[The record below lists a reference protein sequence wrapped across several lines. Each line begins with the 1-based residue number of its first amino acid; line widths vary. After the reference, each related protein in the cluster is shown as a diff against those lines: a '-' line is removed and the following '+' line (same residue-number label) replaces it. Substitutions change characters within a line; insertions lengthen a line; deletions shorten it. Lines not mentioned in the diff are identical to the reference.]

1 MTAIKTRITITIN
14 ELILERIE
22 REIKAR
28 GGQTSYSALINEIL
42 AEKFDVKEQLAQET
56 KINKRA

>member
-1 MTAIKTRITITIN
+1 MTTSKTRITITIN

-28 GGQTSYSALINEIL
+28 GGQTSYSALINEML
-42 AEKFDVKEQLAQET
+42 AEKFDIKEQLARE
-56 KINKRA
+56 ISSNKRA